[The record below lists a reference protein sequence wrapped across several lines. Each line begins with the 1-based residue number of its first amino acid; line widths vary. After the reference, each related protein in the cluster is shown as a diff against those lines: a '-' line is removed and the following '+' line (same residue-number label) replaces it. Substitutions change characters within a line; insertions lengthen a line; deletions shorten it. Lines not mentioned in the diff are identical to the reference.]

1 MALLRGYVSGVERE
15 VDRMEL
21 WQQKERQNKYS
32 LQSPSQTTRSEWL
45 LSIKKLTYFQVCLW
59 YAEIQRLKS
68 FELFGDKF
76 IITTCRYNN
85 KINVVIMTY
94 DKTAVCVYR
103 NHSITSVGS
112 YILDHSHGCFI
123 FVSHAI
129 LQNGWIERY
138 KEIKNFIIAGVLFFQ
153 LNYLLSK

>member
-1 MALLRGYVSGVERE
+1 MLVEWREKSIGWNYDNKRNDKTNIHFSLRVKQLGL
-15 VDRMEL
+15 D
-21 WQQKERQNKYS
+21 
-32 LQSPSQTTRSEWL
+32 WL

-76 IITTCRYNN
+76 IITTCRYNS
-85 KINVVIMTY
+85 KINVVIVTY
-94 DKTAVCVYR
+94 YKTTVCVYR